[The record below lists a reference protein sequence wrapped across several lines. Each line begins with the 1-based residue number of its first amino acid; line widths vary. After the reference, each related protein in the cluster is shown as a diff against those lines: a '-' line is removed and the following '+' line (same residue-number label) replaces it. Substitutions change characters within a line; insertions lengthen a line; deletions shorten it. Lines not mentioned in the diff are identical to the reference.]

1 MLSAYGLSGTVTT
14 TEPGSRL
21 PAVLA
26 DVEFCAAL
34 PGRLQTSAGGTKD
47 ARNKKFA
54 RDSAEAVC
62 PGGFNRRS
70 IADGRGRGGYNGDAF
85 LWGRRTAH
93 KATPSHKQAPRQ
105 DGGDREALEAPLVG
119 APLARLESEV
129 RQLRE
134 QISRLTHMAKPGY
147 TESRPR
153 KRAGSQR
160 SQLRSAAATSPPV
173 RKYVDPGPPN
183 GYNGEWVLLQTRLKL
198 ELFPGAKKFKYCFG
212 DYWQGQCQAYDEDWE
227 PTPMTCKDE
236 TYGDT
241 ALLTTMTG
249 HIALKVQGGMVAEA
263 YETGQGRWKMTFKA
277 IACDENDNDVGSEF
291 TLDQFVPPDES
302 SAVIEFGPYTHV
314 TTFFIIPNL
323 RASTFNPRAQRLVT
337 DLVRNISS
345 LEGGQETS
353 LRVSLSGIEPI
364 KVEVRAAFDGNHA
377 NLGESFSMRENTHQ
391 PHHSPYENGGKAGA
405 REDNARAA
413 GAPGAP
419 LQPLCTPTNQPVE
432 TNFCRR

>member
-1 MLSAYGLSGTVTT
+1 MLSTYGLSGTVTT

-21 PAVLA
+21 PALLA
-26 DVEFCAAL
+26 NVEFCSAL

-62 PGGFNRRS
+62 PGEFNRRS
-70 IADGRGRGGYNGDAF
+70 IASADGAF
-85 LWGRRTAH
+85 LWGRRTVR
-93 KATPSHKQAPRQ
+93 KVTLSRKQASRQ
-105 DGGDREALEAPLVG
+105 DGSDTEASEAPLVG

-134 QISRLTHMAKPGY
+134 QISKLTHMLKPEY

-153 KRAGSQR
+153 K
-160 SQLRSAAATSPPV
+160 LRSAAAGSPTV

-183 GYNGEWVLLQTRLKL
+183 GHNGEWALLQTRLKL

-227 PTPMTCKDE
+227 PTPMSCSDE
-236 TYGDT
+236 TYGNTDV
-241 ALLTTMTG
+241 LTTMNG
-249 HIALKVQGGMVAEA
+249 HIALKVHDGMVAEA
-263 YETGQGRWKMTFKA
+263 YEAGQGRWKMTFKA
-277 IACDENDNDVGSEF
+277 IACDEHDNDVGSEF
-291 TLDQFVPPDES
+291 TLGQFVPPDES
-302 SAVIEFGPYTHV
+302 SAVIEFGPYMHV

-364 KVEVRAAFDGNHA
+364 KVEVRAASDGNHGI
-377 NLGESFSMRENTHQ
+377 LGESFSMRQGTHQ

-405 REDNARAA
+405 REGNARA
-413 GAPGAP
+413 GAP
-419 LQPLCTPTNQPVE
+419 LQPLCTPNNQPVD
-432 TNFCRR
+432 TGFCRRSRRNVCREQVERLALQS